1 MNQKISIELVNSI
14 AENLS
19 SIVRDL
25 AEVGFDSIVKEGVLR
40 DIPVFNTFHNLYQA
54 GVEIRQQLFI
64 KKIINFWKELPNT
77 SLHERQ
83 KFVEWMDKNPNQ
95 KLTFGENILLL
106 IDRADS
112 IEKPSILGR
121 LLNHCTLGD
130 ISYEDM
136 MRLCFIV
143 DRVYMPDLNYL
154 TSFTFGIQSNPNI
167 AASLQSAGLLN
178 FAGMDG
184 GNLDEPLSGGVIY
197 KLNDYGKMLLQYGL
211 DSAV

>member
-121 LLNHCTLGD
+121 LLNPCTLGD